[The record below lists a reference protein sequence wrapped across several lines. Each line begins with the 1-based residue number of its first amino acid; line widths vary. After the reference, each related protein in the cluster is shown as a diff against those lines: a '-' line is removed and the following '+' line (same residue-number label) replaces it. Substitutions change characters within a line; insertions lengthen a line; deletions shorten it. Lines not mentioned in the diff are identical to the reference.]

1 MNASLQKS
9 DPRANARNSE
19 TAAPDAL
26 STAAPHASPF
36 GKDDFD
42 RDVWCVLGLPVDLMT
57 APEAVQ
63 AIEIAARDRRKLS
76 FVTPN
81 VNFLVRAFK
90 DAEARRQIIDT
101 DLSLVDGAPL
111 VAIGR
116 LAGAPIRER
125 CAGSDVFDALR
136 LRAGFAGR
144 RVRVFFFGGRD
155 GAAAAASAAI
165 DAEKRGV
172 ESAGYLNPG
181 QGDLDSMCRDE
192 IIDRINAARADFV
205 LVALGAAKG
214 QAWIDRNR
222 TRLEAPVIAH
232 LGAVIDFVAGSIGR
246 APAPIRRFGLEWA
259 WRIKEDPA
267 LWRRYWKDG
276 LGLASILLRNLAPAV
291 SAGRG
296 SAIGAPCVVAMRREN
311 AAAVIA
317 LSGDLV
323 AGSREPIRKAFR
335 EAVAA
340 SAEMGGAGVILDLE
354 GAGRLD
360 ASFLGLV
367 LMLEKN
373 LRMKGAV
380 LRLANLSRAH
390 RRIFSA
396 NAMAY
401 EETEPSRLAAGDRAI
416 AAAV

>member
-1 MNASLQKS
+1 MNASLQQS
-9 DPRANARNSE
+9 RTTADAPRSAAGRSIAR
-19 TAAPDAL
+19 
-26 STAAPHASPF
+26 PF
-36 GKDDFD
+36 GGDDFD
-42 RDVWCVLGLPVDLMT
+42 RDIWCVLGLPIDMMT

-63 AIEIAARDRRKLS
+63 AIEIAARDRRPLS

-81 VNFLVRAFK
+81 VNFLVRAFA
-90 DAEARRQIIDT
+90 DAETRRQIVDA

-155 GAAAAASAAI
+155 GAAKAASTVI
-165 DAEKRGV
+165 EAEDRGV
-172 ESAGYLNPG
+172 QSAGFLNPG
-181 QGDLDSMCRDE
+181 HGDLDEMSRKEVIDE
-192 IIDRINAARADFV
+192 INAADADFV

-222 TRLEAPVIAH
+222 PLLKAPVVAH
-232 LGAVIDFVAGSIGR
+232 LGAVVDFVAGAVGR
-246 APAPIRRFGLEWA
+246 APSTVRSLGLEWA
-259 WRIKEDPA
+259 WRIKEDPS
-267 LWRRYWKDG
+267 LWRRYWNDG
-276 LGLASILLRNLAPAV
+276 LALVTILSRHLATVIGAAR
-291 SAGRG
+291 GRG
-296 SAIGAPCVVAMRREN
+296 
-311 AAAVIA
+311 AVTPAQAFVRKDEGSSVIS

-323 AGSREPIRKAFR
+323 ADGREPLRKAFR
-335 EAVAA
+335 FATADGLDV
-340 SAEMGGAGVILDLE
+340 VLDLE
-354 GAGRLD
+354 SAGRLD

-373 LRMKGAV
+373 LRRKGAAI
-380 LRLANLSRAH
+380 RLANASRAH
-390 RRIFSA
+390 RRLFSA
-396 NAMAY
+396 NAMRYDEKALS
-401 EETEPSRLAAGDRAI
+401 EPDAKGRAI

>member
-1 MNASLQKS
+1 MNASLQRS

-19 TAAPDAL
+19 PAAPGAPL
-26 STAAPHASPF
+26 PAAPLASPF
-36 GKDDFD
+36 GGDDFD
-42 RDVWCVLGLPVDLMT
+42 RDVWCVLGLPIDLMT

-63 AIEIAARDRRKLS
+63 AIEIAARDRRRLS

-81 VNFLVRAFK
+81 VNFLVRAFS
-90 DAEARRQIIDT
+90 DPDARRQIVDA

-111 VAIGR
+111 VALGR

-144 RVRVFFFGGRD
+144 RLRVFFFGGRD

-181 QGDLDSMCRDE
+181 HGDLDSMSRDD
-192 IIDRINAARADFV
+192 IIDRINAAGADFV

-222 TRLEAPVIAH
+222 SRLEAPAVAH
-232 LGAVIDFVAGSIGR
+232 LGAVVDFVAGSVSR
-246 APAPIRRFGLEWA
+246 APAPVRRLGLEWA

-276 LGLASILLRNLAPAV
+276 LGLASILLRHLAPAV
-291 SAGRG
+291 TAARG
-296 SAIGAPCVVAMRREN
+296 SGAPAPCAVAMRREG

-323 AGSREPIRKAFR
+323 APAREPIRKAFR
-335 EAVAA
+335 DAAA
-340 SAEMGGAGVILDLE
+340 SAEPGRAGVVLDLQ

-367 LMLEKN
+367 LMLEKH
-373 LRMKGAV
+373 LRMRGAA
-380 LRLANLSRAH
+380 LRLANPSRAH
-390 RRIFSA
+390 RRIFLA

-401 EETEPSRLAAGDRAI
+401 EETELSRPAADGRAI

>member
-1 MNASLQKS
+1 MNASLQKPQIS
-9 DPRANARNSE
+9 ADASRPVPAAAIAR
-19 TAAPDAL
+19 
-26 STAAPHASPF
+26 PF
-36 GKDDFD
+36 GGDDFD
-42 RDVWCVLGLPVDLMT
+42 RDVWCVLGLPIDLMT

-63 AIEIAARDRRKLS
+63 AIEIAARDSRPLS

-81 VNFLVRAFK
+81 VNFLVRAFR
-90 DAEARRQIIDT
+90 DPEARRQIIDT

-136 LRAGFAGR
+136 LRAGFPGR

-165 DAEKRGV
+165 DAENRGV
-172 ESAGYLNPG
+172 QSAGYLNPG
-181 QGDLDSMCRDE
+181 HGDLEEMSRKEIVDE
-192 IIDRINAARADFV
+192 INAADADFV

-222 TRLEAPVIAH
+222 ALLRAPVVAH
-232 LGAVIDFVAGSIGR
+232 LGAVVDFVAGTLAR
-246 APAPIRRFGLEWA
+246 APALARKLGLEWA
-259 WRIKEDPA
+259 WRIKEDPS
-267 LWRRYWKDG
+267 LWSRYWNDG
-276 LGLASILLRNLAPAV
+276 LGLASILARHMAIVIGSARDAGAGAPAQAV
-291 SAGRG
+291 LRKDDG
-296 SAIGAPCVVAMRREN
+296 STLIV
-311 AAAVIA
+311 

-323 AGSREPIRKAFR
+323 AGGREPLRKAFR
-335 EAVAA
+335 TAA
-340 SAEMGGAGVILDLE
+340 ADGCDVILDFKSV
-354 GAGRLD
+354 GRFD
-360 ASFLGLV
+360 ASFLGLL

-373 LRMKGAV
+373 LRRKGAAIWI
-380 LRLANLSRAH
+380 ANAARAH

-401 EETEPSRLAAGDRAI
+401 AEAAQSRPAAEGRAI
-416 AAAV
+416 ATAV